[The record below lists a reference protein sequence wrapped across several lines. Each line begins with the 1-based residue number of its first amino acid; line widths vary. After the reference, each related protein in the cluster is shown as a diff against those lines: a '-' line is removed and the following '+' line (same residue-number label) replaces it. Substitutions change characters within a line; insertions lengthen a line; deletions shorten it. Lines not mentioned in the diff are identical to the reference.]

1 MPPIEDKTPSIFSR
15 LEKIVRDLYGPEAG
29 AQVLVHLQAL
39 VMSLSEDRI
48 VDWPEVLDRT
58 RLSKR
63 TVQRLMQENQ
73 FPPRVSISGSRTGW
87 RNSDLVHWM
96 RNLPLATKEEDGNEE

>member
-1 MPPIEDKTPSIFSR
+1 MPPIEVLTPSVFSR
-15 LEKIVRDLYGPEAG
+15 MERIVRDLYGPEPG

-39 VMSLSEDRI
+39 VMSLTEDRV

-63 TVQRLMQENQ
+63 TVQRLMQDGQ

-87 RNSDLVHWM
+87 RNSDIVHWM
-96 RNLPLATKEEDGNEE
+96 RNLPNVATKEEDGEN